1 MLDKPTPNIIDLFC
15 GCSGFGLGATQ
26 AGFDVTLSVDIDAT
40 LTSSHAMNFPTGK
53 LLLQNIAEINGA
65 DLMRTTGRHVDGII
79 GGPPCQGFSSI
90 GRRDPSDPRR
100 ELVYQYFRL
109 ISEIRPKFFV
119 MENVKGIL
127 FEKNRALLDEALA
140 LVDAHYTVCGPF
152 VLDAADYGAA
162 TSRPRVFVVGYDS
175 SDVDSLTADEIKLP
189 ATHKATVR
197 DALHDLQSATP
208 TDDENGFDFWQYS
221 APAVNSRYQSRLRS
235 LTGRFSGHR
244 KTPHRADIAARFAS
258 VEPGK
263 IDSVGRHPRLSWDGT
278 CPTLRAGTG
287 ADKGSYQAVRPL
299 HPEEPRVITVREAA
313 RLQGFPD
320 DFLFHP
326 TVWHSFRMIGNSVS
340 PFMSHHLLSLIWS
353 RLAVNQRQ
361 ALNVGWVNT

>member
-1 MLDKPTPNIIDLFC
+1 MLNKPIPNVIDLFC

-26 AGFDVTLSVDIDAT
+26 AGFDVRLSVDIDAT

-53 LLLQNIAEINGA
+53 LLLQNIAEIDGA
-65 DLMRTTGRHVDGII
+65 DLMRASGGRVDGII

-127 FEKNRALLDEALA
+127 FEKNKAVLDEALT
-140 LVDAHYTVCGPF
+140 LVDAHYIIRGPF
-152 VLDAADYGAA
+152 VLDAAEYGAA
-162 TSRPRVFVVGYDS
+162 TSRPRVFVIGYDRT
-175 SDVDSLTADEIKLP
+175 DVDDLTADDIKRPL
-189 ATHKATVR
+189 ANKATVR
-197 DALHDLQSATP
+197 DALHDLQSAALIGE
-208 TDDENGFDFWQYS
+208 ENGFDFWRYV
-221 APAVNSRYQSRLRS
+221 APAGDNWYQSRLRS
-235 LTGRFSGHR
+235 TNGRFSGHK
-244 KTPHRADIAARFAS
+244 KTPHRDHIAARFAA

-263 IDSVGRHPRLSWDGT
+263 IDTVGRHPRLAWDGT

-287 ADKGSYQAVRPL
+287 ADRGSYQAVRPL
-299 HPEEPRVITVREAA
+299 HPEEPRVITIREAA

-320 DFLFHP
+320 YFLFHP

-340 PFMSHHLLSLIWS
+340 PFMSNHLLSLIWS
-353 RLAVNQRQ
+353 RLAVNERQ
-361 ALNVGWVNT
+361 SLRAG